1 MILLYQKPRFWQYTK
16 KVLSCHDGVLKF
28 TVAILGRI
36 GYTLSIK
43 SRKRENMTEFES
55 KCYGMSE
62 ADIREQ
68 YMESITARHC
78 GLEMVVMGILSDA
91 QEMVAVGYSE
101 NVRLYLNRA
110 KYILSEMMEEKSSQ
124 VA

>member
-1 MILLYQKPRFWQYTK
+1 
-16 KVLSCHDGVLKF
+16 
-28 TVAILGRI
+28 
-36 GYTLSIK
+36 
-43 SRKRENMTEFES
+43 MTEFES
-55 KCYGMSE
+55 KCYGMST

>member
-1 MILLYQKPRFWQYTK
+1 
-16 KVLSCHDGVLKF
+16 
-28 TVAILGRI
+28 
-36 GYTLSIK
+36 
-43 SRKRENMTEFES
+43 MTEFE
-55 KCYGMSE
+55 KQCYGMST

-68 YMESITARHC
+68 YMESFTAKHV

-110 KYILSEMMEEKSSQ
+110 KFILCEIQDQRQSAELLADELTTD
-124 VA
+124 